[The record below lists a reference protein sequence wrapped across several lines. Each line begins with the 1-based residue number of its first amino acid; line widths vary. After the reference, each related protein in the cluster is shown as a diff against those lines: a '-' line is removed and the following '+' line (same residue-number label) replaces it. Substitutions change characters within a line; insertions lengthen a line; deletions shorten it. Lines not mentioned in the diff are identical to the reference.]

1 MNLAVHDIW
10 HRPGRFGLTAVGIGM
25 LLMIVL
31 GMSGI
36 YRGMIADALVV
47 LDGIG
52 ADLWVVQRG
61 TRGPFAEISR
71 VPRNLEDRLLAVP
84 GVLAARSFVSHSIQR
99 ERDGRPLRMNVHGL
113 SWPGDRGEWVRLI
126 SGRPLGQAHYELIA
140 DVSLGLELGERIPL
154 GRDLFTVVGIAQG
167 MVSSGG
173 DGLAFVTTLDAQ
185 AIQFDL
191 PGESM
196 RLERA
201 ARVERARGEDVGRS
215 QPSLLDRGAGVS
227 AGIPAIGPPM
237 VSAVVVQVAPG
248 ADPEA
253 VRSVIGSWPDVTV
266 HDRDDQEGLLL
277 DGMID
282 KARRQIGLFRVLLV
296 VISAIIM
303 ALILYTMTLDK
314 VHDIALL
321 KLMGARN
328 GMIIGLILQQ
338 ALLLGAMGFGI
349 AVLAGEQLFPRFPR
363 RVLIAPADL
372 WALAAVVVGI
382 SVLSSLVGIWKAMR
396 VEPNRVLA

>member
-1 MNLAVHDIW
+1 MNLAVHDIR

>member
-1 MNLAVHDIW
+1 MNLAVHDIR

-215 QPSLLDRGAGVS
+215 QPSLLERGAGES